1 MQGSVGDRVT
11 MADVDGLCAWLRGQ
25 LGDRRAVVGI
35 SGGVDSSVVAA
46 LCVRAV
52 GPAQVVAVRLPCGGG
67 GDDAHYQTMLVDH
80 LGVISRAVDLSGPFR
95 KTCEELSLDTGWE
108 QHRLRCGNVKARLRM
123 LALYDFAAAEHGL
136 VVGTTNRSE
145 YEIGYATKYGDHGVD
160 LEPLQDFLKGEV
172 LALGRLLGLPEP
184 LVIRVPTAGLWD
196 GQTDEGELEAIMK
209 CPMNYDVIDAHLRGE
224 SVKPEQG
231 IGIEQMRAAAEHKK
245 RVPPHYPHYQ
255 RKTA

>member
-1 MQGSVGDRVT
+1 MQAGIGDRVT
-11 MADVDGLCAWLRGQ
+11 MADVDGLCAWLREQ
-25 LGDRRAVVGI
+25 LGDRMAVVGI

-46 LCVRAV
+46 LCVRAI
-52 GPAQVVAVRLPCGGG
+52 GAPRVVVVRLPCGSA
-67 GDDAHYQTMLVDH
+67 GDDKHYQTMLVDH

-108 QHRLRCGNVKARLRM
+108 SHRVRCGNVKARLRM
-123 LALYDFAAAEHGL
+123 LALYDFAAAERGL

-160 LEPLQDFLKGEV
+160 LEPLQDYLKGEV
-172 LALGRLLGLPEP
+172 RELGRLIGLPEP

-209 CPMNYDVIDAHLRGE
+209 CPMNYDVIDAYFGG
-224 SVKPEQG
+224 SPVMPEQAE
-231 IGIEQMRAAAEHKK
+231 GIEQMRKAAAHKK
-245 RVPPHYPHYQ
+245 RVPLYYPHYQ
-255 RKTA
+255 RTTA